1 MKLEQCIDVAKKYLG
16 EEFFVGLDIAYCLVD
31 NPDTLL
37 ITRNDKNV
45 KIEYGQLASLFR
57 GLTLIKEKRSQKH
70 YSFTFHR
77 IFKTDGLMLDCSRNG
92 VMKNE
97 KVKEMILLEALMGS
111 NRLLMYTEDTYQLD
125 NHPYF
130 GYLRG
135 SYTKGDIQ
143 EFVDYGESFGIELVP
158 CIQTLGHMYQALK
171 WGPLHHFKDG
181 EDNLLVD
188 YPETYIFIEDMVS
201 FCRDC
206 FKSKEIHV
214 GMDESTEMG
223 LKRYLRLYGYKDR
236 VAMFSRHLKKVMAI
250 CQKHD
255 FLPMIWSDM
264 FFRLNSQD
272 EEYYI
277 KTPLPDSTLKLV
289 PPDVK
294 LVYWDYYHDDYLTY
308 LNMIKFHKQTNNP
321 IVFAGGSWRWK
332 GHTPAI
338 ETSMDFTEKALRACI
353 NEKVDEVFITAWGDN
368 GSECSFFSALPVMV
382 QASIFNFIGSNSEED
397 VNSLL
402 VALTDETLA
411 DFKTMDLPDQPAKKR
426 LSPAYNPSKFLLY
439 QDLML
444 GIFDCQVKEGFSKNY
459 AEFAEILRKNGKKS
473 KRYAYVYDNL
483 ANLCKFLSYKADL
496 GIKIRKAYREDNKA
510 ELAKSLVTISMARES
525 LNAFHQSVKN
535 QWMIECR
542 MFGYEV
548 LDGRLG
554 FLKNRMISAAESINA
569 YLNGNI
575 NKIEELE
582 KDILPYDGIDDE
594 IQCNNWYR
602 IVSPSD

>member
-1 MKLEQCIDVAKKYLG
+1 MKLEQCINVAKAYLG
-16 EEFFVGLDIAYCLVD
+16 EEFFVQLDITYSFAD
-31 NPDTLL
+31 NPNVLS
-37 ITRNDKNV
+37 ITRKDKEV
-45 KIEYGQLASLFR
+45 RIEYGQLASLFR
-57 GLTLIKEKRSQKH
+57 GLTLIKEKHSQKH

-111 NRLLMYTEDTYQLD
+111 NRLLLYTEDTYQLD

-135 SYTKGDIQ
+135 SYTKEDIKD
-143 EFVDYGESFGIELVP
+143 FVDYGESFGVELVP

-171 WGPLHHFKDG
+171 WGPMHHLKDG

-188 YPETYIFIEDMVS
+188 YEETYNLIEDMVS

-223 LKRYLRLYGYKDR
+223 LKRYLHLYGYKDR
-236 VAMFSRHLKKVMAI
+236 VAMFSRHLAKVMSI

-272 EEYYI
+272 EEYYR
-277 KTPLPDSTLKLV
+277 KSPLPEATLKLV

-294 LVYWDYYHDDYLTY
+294 LVYWDYYHHDDATY
-308 LNMIKFHKQTNNP
+308 LNMIKFHKQTSNP

-332 GHTPAI
+332 GITPAI
-338 ETSMDFTEKALRACI
+338 ETSMEFTEKALRACI

-368 GSECSFFSALPVMV
+368 GNECSFFSVLPVMA
-382 QASIFNFIGSNSEED
+382 QASIFNFNGSNNEREI
-397 VNSLL
+397 NSLL
-402 VALTDETLA
+402 TTLTDETLV
-411 DFKTMDLPDQPAKKR
+411 DFITMDLPDQPGKKR

-439 QDLML
+439 QDLFL
-444 GIFDCQVKEGFSKNY
+444 GTFDSQVKDEFSQNY
-459 AEFAEILRKNGKKS
+459 AEFAQLLRKNAKKS
-473 KRYAYVYDNL
+473 KHYKYVYENI
-483 ANLCKFLSYKADL
+483 ANLCSFLSYKADL
-496 GIKIRKAYREDNKA
+496 GIKIRKAYRERNIT
-510 ELAKSLVTISMARES
+510 ELAKSLDTIGKALDS
-525 LNAFHQSVKN
+525 LNALHQSIKH
-535 QWMIECR
+535 QWIIECR

-554 FLKNRMISAAESINA
+554 FLKNRMNSAAERIND
-569 YLNGNI
+569 YLNGRVD
-575 NKIEELE
+575 KIEELE
-582 KDILPYDGIDDE
+582 KDILPYDGIDNE
-594 IQCNNWYR
+594 VQSNNWYR
-602 IVSPSD
+602 IVSPSN